1 MTVRKRLFWSNI
13 LMILV
18 PVIATTLIGIF
29 CVAVIVVFL
38 YNGTGLGLNDR
49 ERFDYAS
56 MAFVE
61 LLEKG
66 LETGTDLSAMEK
78 LIDGNGMKVTI
89 MRDGRFVFS
98 YGEEW
103 DNDSDLMAA
112 ADSLRADAFIVWDGR
127 SLLVRN
133 ERQDSLGSVPAQEE
147 EQPGAETGQP
157 GAEAKQS
164 DGEYMFVWMSD
175 TQAYSGYAPE
185 VYSAMTE

>member
-29 CVAVIVVFL
+29 CVVLIVMFL
-38 YNGTGLGLNDR
+38 YSGTGIGLNDR
-49 ERFDYAS
+49 ERFDYTS

-66 LETGTDLSAMEK
+66 LENGTDLSAMEK
-78 LIDGNGMKVTI
+78 LIDGNGMKVMI
-89 MRDGRFVFS
+89 MRDGRSVFH

-112 ADSLRADAFIVWDGR
+112 V
-127 SLLVRN
+127 
-133 ERQDSLGSVPAQEE
+133 DSLGA
-147 EQPGAETGQP
+147 GARAGMRNP
-157 GAEAKQS
+157 I
-164 DGEYMFVWMSD
+164 
-175 TQAYSGYAPE
+175 
-185 VYSAMTE
+185 